1 MVADFI
7 NEMSSKRKLP
17 GGDTLF
23 PSIVLREG
31 VTSLPKPNMNWNQS
45 LTILKHLSIWILTIL
60 LLRNSSL
67 TWGWAVS
74 SKYDTLIPQLYG
86 AATNAVIFYFTS
98 FYLIPR
104 FFNTHR
110 KKAFYAY
117 STLFLMAVS
126 LVEMQADQYVGEL
139 YQNRAYLGIKGLAW
153 PERLLEGMIYILP
166 INLFYYI
173 IAFVYRIPSDR
184 QQQHER
190 EQQLQREKLEAEL
203 KFLKAQ
209 IHPHTLFNGLNS
221 VYHLIDFDPPRA
233 KGLVWNL
240 SNTLRYQLYES
251 SERFVPL
258 AKEIAYL
265 RQYIALQEVRVDED
279 AVVEASLSGGEEEKW
294 LIAPLLFTPFI
305 ENAFKYISHHPVQK
319 DNKISIRLQ
328 IADKRL
334 FFECTN
340 TVDTNAPRISEAGGI
355 GLENVKSRL
364 QLLYGVD
371 YQMELKKRQG
381 WFEVKLNLPLKTLG

>member
-1 MVADFI
+1 
-7 NEMSSKRKLP
+7 
-17 GGDTLF
+17 
-23 PSIVLREG
+23 
-31 VTSLPKPNMNWNQS
+31 MNWS
-45 LTILKHLSIWILTIL
+45 KLLIIFKHLSIWMVSILF
-60 LLRNSSL
+60 LRNSSL

-86 AATNAVIFYFTS
+86 AATNAVIFYSTS

-104 FFNTHR
+104 FFNTYR
-110 KKAFYAY
+110 KRQFYIFSALLIL
-117 STLFLMAVS
+117 SVSLIEMAV
-126 LVEMQADQYVGEL
+126 DQYFGNL
-139 YQNRAYLGIKGLAW
+139 YQNRAYLGVKELSFGEYLSEGL
-153 PERLLEGMIYILP
+153 IYILP

-173 IAFVYRIPSDR
+173 IAFVYRIPFDR

-251 SERFVPL
+251 SGRFVPL
-258 AKEIAYL
+258 EKEITYL
-265 RQYIALQEVRVDED
+265 RQYIALQEVRIDED
-279 AVVEASLSGGEEEKW
+279 AVVEVFFPGEEEREW
-294 LIAPLLFTPFI
+294 LVPPLLFTPFI
-305 ENAFKYISHHPVQK
+305 ENAFKYISHHPVRT
-319 DNKISIRLQ
+319 DNNIVIRLKMENNRF
-328 IADKRL
+328 I
-334 FFECTN
+334 FECTN
-340 TVDTNAPRISEAGGI
+340 TVDTHAPRIYEEGGI

-364 QLLYGVD
+364 RLLYGPD
-371 YQMELKKRQG
+371 YQLELKNEPGQYL
-381 WFEVKLNLPLKTLG
+381 VKLNIPLRTL

>member
-1 MVADFI
+1 
-7 NEMSSKRKLP
+7 
-17 GGDTLF
+17 
-23 PSIVLREG
+23 
-31 VTSLPKPNMNWNQS
+31 MNWTKF
-45 LTILKHLSIWILTIL
+45 LTVLKHLSIWSLSILF
-60 LLRNSSL
+60 LRNSSL

-86 AATNAVIFYFTS
+86 AATNAALFYFTS

-104 FFNTHR
+104 FFNTYR
-110 KKAFYAY
+110 KRQFYVFSALLIL
-117 STLFLMAVS
+117 SISLIEMAI
-126 LVEMQADQYVGEL
+126 DQYFGDL
-139 YQNRAYLGIKGLAW
+139 YQNRAYLGVKELSFGEYLLDGL
-153 PERLLEGMIYILP
+153 IYILP

-173 IAFVYRIPSDR
+173 IAFVYRIPFDR

-240 SNTLRYQLYES
+240 SNALRYQLYES

-258 AKEIAYL
+258 EKEAAYL

-279 AVVEASLSGGEEEKW
+279 AVVEVSFSGGEEGEW
-294 LIAPLLFTPFI
+294 LIAPLLFIPFI
-305 ENAFKYISHHPVQK
+305 ENAFKYISHHPAK
-319 DNKISIRLQ
+319 EDNKITVRLEMEG
-328 IADKRL
+328 KRL
-334 FFECTN
+334 FFECVN
-340 TVDTNAPRISEAGGI
+340 TVDANAPRISEVGGI
-355 GLENVKSRL
+355 GLENVRSRL

-371 YQMELKKRQG
+371 YQLALKNGPGR
-381 WFEVKLNLPLKTLG
+381 FEAKLSLPLKAL

>member
-1 MVADFI
+1 
-7 NEMSSKRKLP
+7 
-17 GGDTLF
+17 
-23 PSIVLREG
+23 
-31 VTSLPKPNMNWNQS
+31 MNWNK
-45 LTILKHLSIWILTIL
+45 LLVIFKHLSIWILAIL
-60 LLRNSSL
+60 FLRNSSL

-86 AATNAVIFYFTS
+86 AATNAVVFYFTS

-110 KKAFYAY
+110 KREFYAY
-117 STLFLMAVS
+117 STLFLMAIS
-126 LVEMQADQYVGEL
+126 LVEMQADQYVGAL
-139 YQNRAYLGIKGLAW
+139 YQNRAYLETKGLTW

-173 IAFVYRIPSDR
+173 IAFVYRIPFDR

-240 SNTLRYQLYES
+240 SNALRYQLYES

-258 AKEIAYL
+258 EKEIAYL

-279 AVVEASLSGGEEEKW
+279 AVVEVSFSGEEEGEW

-305 ENAFKYISHHPVQK
+305 ENAFKYISHHPAK
-319 DNKISIRLQ
+319 EDNKITVRLEMEG
-328 IADKRL
+328 KRL
-334 FFECTN
+334 FFECVN
-340 TVDTNAPRISEAGGI
+340 TVDANAPRISEVGGI
-355 GLENVKSRL
+355 GLENVRSRL

-371 YQMELKKRQG
+371 YQLALKNGPGR
-381 WFEVKLNLPLKTLG
+381 FEAKLSLPLKAL